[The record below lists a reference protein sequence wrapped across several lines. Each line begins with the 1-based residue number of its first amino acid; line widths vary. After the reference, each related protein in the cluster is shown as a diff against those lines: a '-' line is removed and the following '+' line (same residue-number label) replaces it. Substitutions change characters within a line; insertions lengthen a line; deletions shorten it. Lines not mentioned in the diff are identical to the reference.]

1 MKQVFLFILSK
12 CHHFFCVMLFVHH
25 HTDFFVP
32 QIIITPKL
40 DQFMDLIDKAPEES
54 NNK

>member
-32 QIIITPKL
+32 RGEQQQVRITPIII
-40 DQFMDLIDKAPEES
+40 
-54 NNK
+54 

>member
-25 HTDFFVP
+25 HIDFFVP
-32 QIIITPKL
+32 KEKQQQVRITPIII
-40 DQFMDLIDKAPEES
+40 
-54 NNK
+54 